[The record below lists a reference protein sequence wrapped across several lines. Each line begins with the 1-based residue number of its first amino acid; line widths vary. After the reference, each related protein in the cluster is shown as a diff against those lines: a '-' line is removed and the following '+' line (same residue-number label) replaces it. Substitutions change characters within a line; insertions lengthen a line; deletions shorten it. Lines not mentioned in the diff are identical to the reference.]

1 MPMNTVTTTPNISQ
15 VDRSNPTITTNT
27 KVTND
32 SSASF
37 QPQTQVN
44 IESSIKDMLTILS
57 KTVIGK
63 EVPVQEMPVELQK
76 LVNDIL
82 QNAFSLDN
90 SLAQGLSNVLQ
101 GQKASVDQLNL
112 LSKLLAQL
120 SMEVSTDG
128 LNNLSD
134 TLKAFFSNT
143 KLLDGQEGTIL
154 DSMALNKIA
163 LQLLDGKAIENMP
176 EVLQV
181 LLTQTNQSSTI
192 MQPQQSNNM
201 NFLKQLI
208 KQFMPSPQENQT
220 VTYPNQN
227 NKNFNTS
234 ETGMNA
240 NNTMVNS
247 DANTKNNTILNS
259 NILNSNIQ
267 KNNTNQTITNNTTN
281 NTETNSDGT
290 QNNNPQNNAP
300 IAQEATNIKDNP
312 LSKMVATDQTTMQ
325 ASSKGQSSEALM
337 KLQDG
342 NLNIVSQ
349 NNNDNSGGT
358 KDLNNSSQNGQ
369 NNVANHNSVENG
381 QQNQQNKMSLP
392 IQNTAIT
399 MQIIKNL
406 ANQMMNT
413 KNLSMKE
420 FGMLQNFVNDKQQVL
435 NESEVKNLQ
444 NLLKMSEENLPTIIR
459 QAAIKRNLPDLPK
472 LWSFVQL
479 CDLAQVADLPANKL
493 KNASKNISDFT
504 FLLKESMQ
512 NENEV
517 NGNQRSMSFMTPLYL
532 GDNKHCYPTYIHIY
546 NQTDEGRDAY
556 EKQKETWFRICLL
569 TENVG
574 AVEMVF
580 RLYEQSKL
588 NLRVTFSDNEAVHSF
603 NEYMPEIQ
611 AAFKEMPLDLTDVKV
626 NAIGE

>member
-1 MPMNTVTTTPNISQ
+1 MMPMNTVTTAPNISQ

-27 KVTND
+27 KATND
-32 SSASF
+32 SSAPF

-63 EVPVQEMPVELQK
+63 EAPVQEMPAELQK

-134 TLKAFFSNT
+134 SLKTFLANT
-143 KLLDGQEGTIL
+143 KLLDGQDGTIL
-154 DSMALNKIA
+154 DSTALNKLAI
-163 LQLLDGKAIENMP
+163 QLLDGKAIENMP
-176 EVLQV
+176 EVLQA
-181 LLTQTNQSSTI
+181 LLTQNGQSSTI
-192 MQPQQSNNM
+192 IQPQQSNDM

-208 KQFMPSPQENQT
+208 KQFMPSPQENQS
-220 VTYPNQN
+220 VTYTNQN
-227 NKNFNTS
+227 NKTFNAS
-234 ETGMNA
+234 QAVMNA
-240 NNTMVNS
+240 NNNMVNS
-247 DANTKNNTILNS
+247 DANTKNNTTPNS
-259 NILNSNIQ
+259 NTVNSNIQ
-267 KNNTNQTITNNTTN
+267 NNNNTNQTITNNTT
-281 NTETNSDGT
+281 ETNSDGT
-290 QNNNPQNNAP
+290 QNNASVD
-300 IAQEATNIKDNP
+300 QEATNMKDNP
-312 LSKMVATDQTTMQ
+312 LNKRVTTDQVTMQ
-325 ASSKGQSSEALM
+325 AKAEALM
-337 KLQDG
+337 KSQDG
-342 NLNIVSQ
+342 NLKLASQ
-349 NNNDNSGGT
+349 NNSNNSGDI
-358 KDLNNSSQNGQ
+358 KNLNNSSQNAQ
-369 NNVANHNSVENG
+369 NNVTNHNSVENG
-381 QQNQQNKMSLP
+381 QQNKMSLP
-392 IQNTAIT
+392 MQNTAIT

-406 ANQMMNT
+406 ANQIINT
-413 KNLSMKE
+413 KNLSMEE
-420 FGMLQNFVNDKQQVL
+420 FGLLKNFVNDKQQVL

-444 NLLKMSEENLPTIIR
+444 NLLKMSEENLPTIVR

-546 NQTDEGRDAY
+546 NQTDEGRDVY

-588 NLRVTFSDNEAVHSF
+588 NLRVTFSDNEAVQSF

-611 AAFKEMPLDLTDVKV
+611 AAFKEIPLDLTDVKV
-626 NAIGE
+626 NVIGE

>member
-32 SSASF
+32 SSAPF

-120 SMEVSTDG
+120 SMELSTNG

-134 TLKAFFSNT
+134 TLKTFFANT
-143 KLLDGQEGTIL
+143 KLLDGQEGAIL
-154 DSMALNKIA
+154 DSTALNKIA

-181 LLTQTNQSSTI
+181 LLTQTNKSSTI
-192 MQPQQSNNM
+192 IQSQQSNNM

-208 KQFMPSPQENQT
+208 KQFMPSPQENQAYT
-220 VTYPNQN
+220 NQN
-227 NKNFNTS
+227 YKTFNTS
-234 ETGMNA
+234 ETGINA
-240 NNTMVNS
+240 NNNMVNS
-247 DANTKNNTILNS
+247 DANKKNNTILNS
-259 NILNSNIQ
+259 NTINSNIQ

-290 QNNNPQNNAP
+290 QNNAP

-312 LSKMVATDQTTMQ
+312 LSKMVTTDQTTMQ
-325 ASSKGQSSEALM
+325 ASSKEQSSEALM

-349 NNNDNSGGT
+349 NNSDNSGGT

-406 ANQMMNT
+406 ANQMVNT
-413 KNLSMKE
+413 KNLSMEE
-420 FGMLQNFVNDKQQVL
+420 FGMLKNFVNDKQQVL

-504 FLLKESMQ
+504 SLLKESMQ

-569 TENVG
+569 TENLG

-588 NLRVTFSDNEAVHSF
+588 NLRVTFSDNEAVQSF

-626 NAIGE
+626 NVIGE

>member
-1 MPMNTVTTTPNISQ
+1 MMPMNTVTTTPNISQ
-15 VDRSNPTITTNT
+15 VDRSNPTITSNT

-32 SSASF
+32 SSAPF

-63 EVPVQEMPVELQK
+63 EAPVQEMPAELQK

-90 SLAQGLSNVLQ
+90 SLSQGLSNVLQ

-134 TLKAFFSNT
+134 ALKAFLANT
-143 KLLDGQEGTIL
+143 KLLDGQDGTIL
-154 DSMALNKIA
+154 DSTALNKIA
-163 LQLLDGKAIENMP
+163 IQLLDGKAIENMP
-176 EVLQV
+176 EVLQA
-181 LLTQTNQSSTI
+181 LLTQNGQSSAI
-192 MQPQQSNNM
+192 IQPQQSNDM

-208 KQFMPSPQENQT
+208 KQFMPSPQENQS
-220 VTYPNQN
+220 VTYTNQN
-227 NKNFNTS
+227 NKTFNAS
-234 ETGMNA
+234 QAGMNA
-240 NNTMVNS
+240 NNNMVNS
-247 DANTKNNTILNS
+247 DANTQSNITPNNNTV
-259 NILNSNIQ
+259 NSNIQ
-267 KNNTNQTITNNTTN
+267 NNNNTNQTITNNNTN
-281 NTETNSDGT
+281 TTETNPGGT

-300 IAQEATNIKDNP
+300 IAHEVTNMKDNP
-312 LSKMVATDQTTMQ
+312 LNKTVTTDQATMQ
-325 ASSKGQSSEALM
+325 AKAEALM
-337 KLQDG
+337 KSQDS
-342 NLNIVSQ
+342 NLKLASQ
-349 NNNDNSGGT
+349 NNSNNSGDI
-358 KDLNNSSQNGQ
+358 KNLNNSSQNAQ
-369 NNVANHNSVENG
+369 NNVTNHNSIENG
-381 QQNQQNKMSLP
+381 QQNQQNKMNLP
-392 IQNTAIT
+392 MQNTAMT

-413 KNLSMKE
+413 KNLSMEE
-420 FGMLQNFVNDKQQVL
+420 FSLLKNFVNDKQQVL
-435 NESEVKNLQ
+435 NEGEVKNLQ

-472 LWSFVQL
+472 LWSFVQF

-493 KNASKNISDFT
+493 KNASKNIGDFT

-512 NENEV
+512 SENEV

-546 NQTDEGRDAY
+546 NQTDEGRDIY

-588 NLRVTFSDNEAVHSF
+588 NLRVTFSDNEAVESF
-603 NEYMPEIQ
+603 NKYMPEIQ